1 MKVLLFLFFFITS
14 CTTLE
19 YASPSFIDIGK
30 IIGDFISSNPKPIP
44 KPQPQ
49 PKPEKPKD
57 PIKDQDPTIEI
68 ATINAINHA
77 RMAKGLT
84 IFKVDDRLSCGAQIH
99 AEDIGP
105 SKICGHTGSDG
116 SNPTERLARCDFR
129 GAWGEIVACGQ
140 KSPEEAV
147 DAWDHSPGHA
157 AIMYSDKYTH
167 IGAYMINNYWVA
179 VFR

>member
-1 MKVLLFLFFFITS
+1 MKVLLFLAFFITS
-14 CTTLE
+14 CATLE
-19 YASPSFIDIGK
+19 YAAPSFIDIGK
-30 IIGDFISSNPKPIP
+30 LIGDFISSNPKPKPEP
-44 KPQPQ
+44 KPQPAN
-49 PKPEKPKD
+49 PKD
-57 PIKDQDPTIEI
+57 PIREQDPTIEI
-68 ATINAINHA
+68 AILNAINHA
-77 RMAKGLT
+77 RAAKGLNPVS
-84 IFKVDDRLSCGAQIH
+84 IDNELGCAAQIH

-105 SKICGHTGSDG
+105 KKICGHTGSDG

-147 DAWDHSPGHA
+147 DAWHHSPGHA